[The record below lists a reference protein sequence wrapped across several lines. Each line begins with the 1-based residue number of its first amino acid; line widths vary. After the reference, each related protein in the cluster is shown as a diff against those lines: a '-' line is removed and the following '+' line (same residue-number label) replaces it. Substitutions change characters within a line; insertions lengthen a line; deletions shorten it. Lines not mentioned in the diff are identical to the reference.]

1 VKVSRRPGKLG
12 QFDVVVDGETIASRG
27 GNLLTRAL
35 GGGWPDPEAVVAK
48 IEAMLDR
55 QRGR

>member
-1 VKVSRRPGKLG
+1 MKVSRTPGKLG

-35 GGGWPDPEAVVAK
+35 GGGWPDPEAVIAK
-48 IEAMLDR
+48 IEAMM
-55 QRGR
+55 QRGRR